1 LFVQADFIA
10 HVLAPADTAR
20 LRVAYARTKCRIPL
34 YWELKLCL
42 IFWMILPGTRG
53 AEQLYTDVVYPFL
66 HQYASKF
73 DPNFATKQ
81 VRPMQL
87 SQAAFVACLS
97 NGAGSTLV
105 VVVINARPG
114 IAC

>member
-1 LFVQADFIA
+1 VQADFVA
-10 HVLAPADTAR
+10 HVLAPAGTAR
-20 LRVAYARTKCRIPL
+20 LHVAYAKTKCRIPL

-73 DPNFATKQ
+73 DPTFATKQ
-81 VRPMQL
+81 VWRVPCSCHKQHC
-87 SQAAFVACLS
+87 SLS
-97 NGAGSTLV
+97 NGAAFTLV
-105 VVVINARPG
+105 VVVINAHPG